1 MIRPPPRS
9 TRTDTLFPYTTLF
22 RSVDGRAIIVV
33 GADTRLKHCEIG
45 RLRRLLDEVD
55 RAADRTGAVIDR
67 VRAVIDLDLL
77 EVERIGAAVLGAV
90 AHTVDG
96 DVVAGRIA
104 AQVNAVA
111 IAAAAFASAE
121 GDARNGAERVAPREK
136 VLMADRRGGNDGDRR
151 RRVVE
156 RGGGGGE

>member
-1 MIRPPPRS
+1 MLCGFFFFFFKQKTAYEMRIS
-9 TRTDTLFPYTTLF
+9 DWISDVCSSDLHVAYAQVA
-22 RSVDGRAIIVV
+22 VDGRAIIVV

-111 IAAAAFASAE
+111 IAAAAFASA
-121 GDARNGAERVAPREK
+121 
-136 VLMADRRGGNDGDRR
+136 DG
-151 RRVVE
+151 E
-156 RGGGGGE
+156 AQT

>member
-104 AQVNAVA
+104 AQVTEIGRAHVCTPVTNAHLVCPILLEQITNTIHLA
-111 IAAAAFASAE
+111 YTIS
-121 GDARNGAERVAPREK
+121 K
-136 VLMADRRGGNDGDRR
+136 
-151 RRVVE
+151 
-156 RGGGGGE
+156 